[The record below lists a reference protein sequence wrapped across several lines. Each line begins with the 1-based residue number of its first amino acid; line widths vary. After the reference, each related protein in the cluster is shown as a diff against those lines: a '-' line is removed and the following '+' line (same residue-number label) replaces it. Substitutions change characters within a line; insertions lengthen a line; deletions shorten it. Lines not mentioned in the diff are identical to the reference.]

1 VQAERKL
8 ERLRS
13 LQLFVLD
20 NSVRESTV
28 AQLRGHTLA
37 DKHALIRLVR
47 DAGIRH
53 QIVACF
59 AAQRRVDD
67 QLARQL
73 QSDASVA
80 TEYAQQTF
88 YVFAE
93 LHERDPAS
101 PLAINDAP
109 SVGLLRAR
117 EYGICNLV
125 LEMDCRC
132 VVLGDAPEHVPRVT
146 AFIATRLVWVR
157 RHLGEHARVFI
168 NLRDFVPANELPST
182 LEGVTR
188 WLAALPDHQRCA
200 GLLFEDPAG
209 GVFPATLGAYVAAT
223 RAIMDEAGWEDGH
236 LLVHVHQG
244 FGLAEA
250 CVLESLACGATGIW
264 CGISREGAGV
274 GHANSLT
281 TICNLQRLG
290 NEDAKRRFN
299 LATLRAAAIEAT
311 RVCTGEAP
319 HPQTELY
326 GSRALDVCFDPAF
339 GMGGGGGFDTAT
351 AMAVQPQIRVST
363 MTTISMFGDKL
374 TEVFG
379 ADAAPGGAGGW
390 PHEVLCVM
398 WANVNRDLLGGVKEE
413 YDSAD
418 ALLAL
423 YERSG
428 GGVSDAMRAR
438 MAALALADAHPV
450 VAAFRAGFA
459 AAFGADAQ
467 QCDADEFYAAMCAR
481 YLASPDSP
489 QYHTLCQ
496 LCAFSDGDAATT
508 TAAASVTEAQAGA
521 QETRPA
527 SIHLAAAASRFA
539 WAVRCYP
546 AECADLDAAW
556 MCVLQRLVARRL
568 ALHNVR
574 RRFRVGLHK
583 GVALLAAMRHAH
595 DAAS

>member
-1 VQAERKL
+1 
-8 ERLRS
+8 
-13 LQLFVLD
+13 
-20 NSVRESTV
+20 VRESTV

-59 AAQRRVDD
+59 AQQRRVDD

-73 QSDASVA
+73 QSDASIA
-80 TEYAQQTF
+80 AEYAQQTF

-93 LHERDPAS
+93 LHEKSATTPHD
-101 PLAINDAP
+101 INDAP
-109 SVGLLRAR
+109 SVGLLRAL
-117 EYGICNLV
+117 EYAIPNIIM
-125 LEMDCRC
+125 EMDCRC
-132 VVLGDAPEHVPRVT
+132 EVLGDSPEHVPRVT
-146 AFIATRLVWVR
+146 AFMATRLAWIR
-157 RHLGEHARVFI
+157 RNLGEAARVFI
-168 NLRDFVPANELPST
+168 NLRDYVPANELPST
-182 LEGVTR
+182 QEGVTR
-188 WLAALPDHQRCA
+188 WLAALPPKERVA

-223 RAIMDEAGWEDGH
+223 RAIMDEAGWTDGH

-290 NEDAKRRFN
+290 NEDARQRFN
-299 LATLRAAAIEAT
+299 LGTLRAAAIEAT
-311 RVCTGEAP
+311 RICTGEAP
-319 HPQTELY
+319 YPQMELY

-339 GMGGGGGFDTAT
+339 SMGGGGGFDTAT
-351 AMAVQPQIRVST
+351 AMAIQPQIRVST
-363 MTTISMFGDKL
+363 MTTIRMFGDKL
-374 TEVFG
+374 SEVFG
-379 ADAAPGGAGGW
+379 EEAAPDGAGGW
-390 PHEVLCVM
+390 KHDVLTNM

-428 GGVSDAMRAR
+428 GGVSEA
-438 MAALALADAHPV
+438 MAARVAELSSAAAHPV
-450 VAAFRAGFA
+450 VAAFRSSFA
-459 AAFGADAQ
+459 AAFGKDAHE
-467 QCDADEFYAAMCAR
+467 CSADEFYAALCAR
-481 YLASPDSP
+481 YFASPDSP
-489 QYHTLCQ
+489 QFRVLCQ
-496 LCAFSDGDAATT
+496 LCAFSDGDEAQQGGVPDTDKRAAT
-508 TAAASVTEAQAGA
+508 V
-521 QETRPA
+521 
-527 SIHLAAAASRFA
+527 HLAAAASRFA

-556 MCVLQRLVARRL
+556 LCVVQRLVLRRL
-568 ALHNVR
+568 ALQNVR
-574 RRFRVGLHK
+574 RRFRVGLQK
-583 GVALLAAMRHAH
+583 GVALLSAMRHAH
-595 DAAS
+595 ADEQQ